1 MEFPHLTT
9 ERNEKKMK
17 TYSQVPKIRK
27 ILLKIIHYYKHRS
40 IQLTLSISFSFV
52 ALLGMGFMGATIYSR
67 FISSTKESTIHN
79 NEQLIDQVNMNLNT
93 YLRNMMR
100 ISNSMYY
107 SVIKK
112 VDLSKETLDKEM
124 NLLYEAN
131 KDNLVSIVCFR
142 GNGTLVAATPI
153 DNLKNNLQ
161 VEKQSWFI
169 KANQEIENLHFSTPH
184 VQNLFNDTSYNYHWV
199 ISLSRVVELT
209 DSGNISRGILLVD
222 MNFSG
227 IEQLFTKINSK
238 NSGYVYLIDSSG
250 EIIYHPKQNLIN
262 SSLLRENNAVAATY
276 RDGTYEETF
285 LDENRIITVRTVG
298 YTGWKIIN
306 VTPSNDFYMSYNQ
319 MRFFT
324 GMIIALTI
332 LLIFFAN
339 QFVSY
344 LIGNPIKKL
353 DDSVKDLEY
362 GKLDLNIFVG
372 GSYEIR
378 HLGKTITSVVMQ
390 MHQLMDDIVAEQE
403 KKRKSEFDSLQAQ
416 INPHFLYNT
425 LDSIVWMVESER
437 YQEAISMVTSL
448 ANLFRISLSKGKN
461 IITIREEI
469 EHAQNYLYIQKIRY
483 KNRFQIKIDMA
494 PEIYECSTIK
504 LIVQPLLENAIY
516 HGVEFMD
523 GEGEIT
529 IKGYKKNNDI
539 YIDVIDNGLGIPEES
554 VDLIL
559 TDNTRVH
566 KKGSGIGLSNVHQ
579 RVQLYFG
586 TEYGLEIESELDEGT
601 TVRIHLPCLPFGN
614 LSLREDET
622 DEKE

>member
-1 MEFPHLTT
+1 
-9 ERNEKKMK
+9 MK
-17 TYSQVPKIRK
+17 SKIK
-27 ILLKIIHYYKHRS
+27 DFLLKVGHYYRRKS
-40 IQLTLSISFSFV
+40 IQFTLSISFSFV
-52 ALLGMGFMGATIYSR
+52 ALFGMGFMGYTVYSR
-67 FISSTKESTIHN
+67 FASSTKDITIEN
-79 NEQLIDQVNMNLNT
+79 NEQLIDQVNMNLNS

-112 VDLSKETLDKEM
+112 VDLSKETLDDEM

-142 GNGTLVAATPI
+142 GDGTLVGATPI
-153 DNLKNNLQ
+153 NNLKNDLN
-161 VEKQSWFI
+161 VTTQSWFI

-184 VQNLFNDTSYNYHWV
+184 VQNLFNDSSFNYHWV
-199 ISLSRVVELT
+199 VSLSRVVELT
-209 DSGNISRGILLVD
+209 KNGNIGRGILLVD
-222 MNFSG
+222 MNYSG
-227 IEQLFTKINSK
+227 IEQLFTKVNSN
-238 NSGYVYLIDSSG
+238 NSGYVYLIDSNG

-262 SSLLRENNAVAATY
+262 SSLLHENNEVAATY
-276 RDGTYEETF
+276 EDGTHEE
-285 LDENRIITVRTVG
+285 DYAAESRMVTVRTVG

-306 VTPSNDFYMSYNQ
+306 VTSANEFFMSYNQ

-324 GMIIALTI
+324 GMIIALTVF
-332 LLIFFAN
+332 LIFFAN

-362 GKLDLNIFVG
+362 GNLDLNIYVG
-372 GSYEIR
+372 GSYEIQ
-378 HLGKTITSVVMQ
+378 HLGRTISSVVMQ
-390 MHQLMDDIVAEQE
+390 MHHLMDEIVIEQE

-437 YQEAISMVTSL
+437 YQEAIFMVTAL

-461 IITIREEI
+461 IITIREEM

-483 KNRFQIKIDMA
+483 KNRFQININIA

-516 HGVEFMD
+516 HGVEYMD

-529 IKGYKKNNDI
+529 VKGYLKNNDV
-539 YIDVIDNGLGIPEES
+539 YIDVKDNGLGMPEES
-554 VDLIL
+554 VDLLL
-559 TDNTRVH
+559 TDEVRVH
-566 KKGSGIGLSNVHQ
+566 KNGSGIGLSNVHQ
-579 RVQLYFG
+579 RIQLYFG
-586 TEYGLEIESELDEGT
+586 REYGLEIESVLDEGT
-601 TVRIHLPCLPFGN
+601 TVHIHLPRVLN
-614 LSLREDET
+614 NTMLREDET
-622 DEKE
+622 NEK